1 MGLLTDISKFRLF
14 ISTLLLSAG
23 LCAADTHTAKVLET
37 LDSGGYTYIR
47 VQEGSDSYWIAMTQ
61 RPLKRGESLRFEGEG
76 WMRDFHSKTLDRTF
90 EKIMFASDP
99 VQANQTETT
108 LKPDL
113 MSSKYQEKGSVTI
126 AEIFA
131 DRDRYAGR
139 KIRVRGMVTKT
150 SLQIMKR
157 NWLHLQDGSSF
168 KGADDLVF
176 TSTAEMPKEGDII
189 VAEGIL
195 SKDIDFGYGYFY
207 PVIVENAT
215 FAGVLKP

>member
-1 MGLLTDISKFRLF
+1 MAPFTNISKFRLF

-23 LCAADTHTAKVLET
+23 LSAADTHTAKVLET

-61 RPLKRGESLRFEGEG
+61 RPLKRGESLRFAGEG
-76 WMRDFHSKTLDRTF
+76 WMQDFHSKTLDRTF

-99 VQANQTETT
+99 VQANQSDMRV
-108 LKPDL
+108 KPDV
-113 MSSKYQEKGSVTI
+113 MSSKYQQKGSVTV

-131 DRDRYAGR
+131 DRDRYVGK

-150 SLQIMKR
+150 SMQIMKR

-168 KGADDLVF
+168 KDADDLVF
-176 TSTAEMPKEGDII
+176 TSKGAMPKEGDII

-215 FAGVLKP
+215 FTGVIKP